1 MGLHYSG
8 FGMLMLEIVGAVGF
22 RVLTFYVAVSGSS
35 IFRIKALECGTR
47 PRRGFQAR
55 GVDQVKGFSVQEP
68 VLGSKVETVG
78 P

>member
-1 MGLHYSG
+1 
-8 FGMLMLEIVGAVGF
+8 MLRSL
-22 RVLTFYVAVSGSS
+22 GSS
-35 IFRIKALECGTR
+35 IFRIKALECGTW
-47 PRRGFQAR
+47 PRRGSQAR